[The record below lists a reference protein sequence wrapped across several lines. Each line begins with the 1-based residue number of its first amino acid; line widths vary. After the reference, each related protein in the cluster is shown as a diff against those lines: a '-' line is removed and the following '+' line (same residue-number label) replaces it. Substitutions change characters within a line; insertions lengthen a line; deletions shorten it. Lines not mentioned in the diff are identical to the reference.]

1 MPTYG
6 TDGVIEASILV
17 TIFPFQGRSKFSI
30 IPGISPETFLLGVES
45 MARSKK

>member
-1 MPTYG
+1 MPTQG

-17 TIFPFQGRSKFSI
+17 TIFPFQGRCEFPS
-30 IPGISPETFLLGVES
+30 PGIPPETFLLGVES